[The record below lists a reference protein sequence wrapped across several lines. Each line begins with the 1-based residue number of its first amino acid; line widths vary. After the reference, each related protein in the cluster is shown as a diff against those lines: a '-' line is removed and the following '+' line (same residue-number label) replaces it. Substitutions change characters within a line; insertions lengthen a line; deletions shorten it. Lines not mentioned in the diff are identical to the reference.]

1 MAILLIITATLIVG
15 IALGA
20 WIAYRHE
27 LNAAA
32 QIRTEISHLR
42 DVLAGLILRNQY
54 TERRMNELEMG
65 RGERT
70 LWQ

>member
-1 MAILLIITATLIVG
+1 MAILLIITATLMVG

-27 LNAAA
+27 LNEAA